1 MTEKL
6 NVLLLENKLG
16 DADLIRELLATDG
29 QAGFEIESVL
39 QISDAL
45 RCVRQGHFDIVLL
58 DLEPPASNGIE
69 TLRAIRK
76 GVRTDIPIVVLTGN
90 DDEMMGLA
98 AIQEGAQDYI
108 MKGQTSGL
116 LLARVLCYSIG
127 RHLAA
132 QRLLKSEQF
141 LRATL
146 DSLSSNIAIL
156 DDSGIILEVNDAWRT
171 FALCN
176 GDSMAAACEDV
187 NYLEVCGND
196 GEGGIFAAGIRAVLS
211 GDRESFE
218 MEYPCHGHDEYFWF
232 RGAVTRFLEQDLPRV
247 VVVHENIS
255 GRKLAEA
262 EREKLES
269 QLRQTQK
276 MEAVGQL
283 SGGIAHD
290 FNNMLSVING
300 YSHMLLTSLPPSD
313 PNYSRVQEIS
323 KAGQHSADL
332 TRQLLAFARKQSIT
346 TKDLDIAGAIEG
358 ILKML
363 RRLLGENIE
372 LQWKP
377 SANLW
382 SVKMDPSQLDQILTN
397 LLVNARDAIS
407 GAGKVTIETYNTN
420 LDAAYCK
427 TRPDFVPGEYVV
439 LAVGDSG
446 SGMDKETLSH
456 LFDPFFTT
464 KKAGKGTGLGLATVF
479 GIVKQN
485 SGFINV
491 YSEIGLGT
499 TFKIYLPRHKS
510 ENKES
515 DKTPETPEIFTGTE
529 TILLVEDEKSMLCL
543 AKMQLENMGYTV
555 LAADSPFQAIDLAEE
570 HKGEI
575 HLLMTDVVLPDMNG
589 QDLGKRISAIRPGIK
604 HLFMSGYTADV
615 MAANGITDKG
625 IHFLE
630 KPFSGGRLSAKLR
643 EVLCPIPRK

>member
-16 DADLIRELLATDG
+16 DAALIRELLATDG
-29 QAGFEIESVL
+29 QSGFEIEAVL
-39 QISDAL
+39 QLSVAIQ
-45 RCVRQGHFDIVLL
+45 RVRQGRFDILLL
-58 DLEPPASNGIE
+58 DLETPDSNGMEI
-69 TLRAIRK
+69 LRTIRK
-76 GVRTDIPIVVLTGN
+76 GAGPDIPIVVLTGN

-132 QRLLKSEQF
+132 QRVLKSEQF

-146 DSLSSNIAIL
+146 DALSSNIAII

-176 GDSMAAACEDV
+176 GDSMAATCEDV
-187 NYLEVCGND
+187 NYLEACGND
-196 GEGGIFAAGIRAVLS
+196 GEGGVFAAGIRAVLS

-218 MEYPCHGHDEYFWF
+218 MEYPCNSPSEHFWF
-232 RGAVTRFLEQDLPRV
+232 HGAVTRFLEQDLPRV
-247 VVVHENIS
+247 VVVHENIT
-255 GRKLAEA
+255 GRKLADA

-300 YSHMLLTSLPPSD
+300 YSHMLLTSLSPSD

-332 TRQLLAFARKQSIT
+332 TKQLLSFARKQSIT

-363 RRLLGENIE
+363 QRLLGENIE
-372 LQWKP
+372 LKLKP
-377 SANLW
+377 SAKIW
-382 SVKMDPSQLDQILTN
+382 FVKMDPSQLDQILTN

-407 GAGKVTIETYNTN
+407 GAGKVTIDIYSTE
-420 LDAAYCK
+420 LDAAYCN
-427 TRPDFVPGEYVV
+427 TRPGFVSGEYVV

-464 KKAGKGTGLGLATVF
+464 KEAGKGTGLGLATVF
-479 GIVKQN
+479 NIVKQN
-485 SGFINV
+485 NGFINV

-510 ENKES
+510 ENMGRDE
-515 DKTPETPEIFTGTE
+515 TPETPEIFIGTE

-543 AKMQLENMGYTV
+543 AKMQLESMGYTV
-555 LAADSPFQAIDLAEE
+555 LAADHPSQAINLAEE
-570 HKGEI
+570 HNGEI

-589 QDLGKRISAIRPGIK
+589 QDLGKRISSIRPGIK
-604 HLFMSGYTADV
+604 YLFMSGYTADIV
-615 MAANGITDKG
+615 AANGIADKG

-630 KPFSGGRLSAKLR
+630 KPFSGRRLSAKLR
-643 EVLCPIPRK
+643 EVLCPIPKK